1 MSKLFVVRHGQA
13 SFFTDDYDK
22 LSPMGEEQSRVLGRY
37 WVENGITIDEV
48 YSGDL
53 KRQVRTAEC
62 VGEIYAEKDLPWPE
76 HQIMPALNEYPSDVL
91 MKEMLPHLKE
101 ASPEL
106 KKLDDEFQNSEE
118 GKERYRTFHRLLEA
132 VMEKWV
138 HREYE
143 IDGLPEWSVFSGGVR
158 NCLKE
163 IREKPGSGRNVAV
176 FSSGGPVGVSVQTVL
191 EAPDIKAAELN
202 WRVHNASVTE
212 FTFSAN
218 RVALDAFNAIPHLTD
233 PEMLTY
239 R

>member
-101 ASPEL
+101 NSPEL
-106 KKLDDEFQNSEE
+106 QKLDHEFQNSGE
-118 GKERYRTFHRLLEA
+118 GRERYRTFHRLLEA

-138 HREYE
+138 HRDYE
-143 IDGLPEWSVFSGGVR
+143 IDGLPEWSAFSGGVR

-218 RVALDAFNAIPHLTD
+218 RVALDAFNSIPHLTD

>member
-37 WVENGITIDEV
+37 WVNAGVTIDEV

-62 VGEIYAEKDLPWPE
+62 VGEMYTESGKLRPE
-76 HQIMPALNEYPSDVL
+76 HQILPGLNEYPSEIL
-91 MKEMLPHLKE
+91 MAKLLPHLKE
-101 ASPEL
+101 SSSEL
-106 KKLDDEFQNSEE
+106 TELDEEFQNSSE
-118 GKERYRTFHRLLEA
+118 GKERYRSFHRLLEA
-132 VMEKWV
+132 VMEKWIEN
-138 HREYE
+138 EYDME
-143 IDGLPEWSVFSGGVR
+143 DMPDWVTFSTGVR
-158 NCLKE
+158 NSLRE
-163 IREKPGSGRNVAV
+163 IISKPGSGRTVAV

-191 EAPDIKAAELN
+191 DAPDKKAEELN
-202 WRVHNASVTE
+202 WRIHNASVTE
-212 FTFSAN
+212 YTFSPN
-218 RVALDAFNAIPHLTD
+218 RITLDAFNSIPHLTD